1 MSLQFATKNV
11 EAQPILG
18 IRTSLKMEEIGQ
30 VLGSLFGKVY
40 GYIKEKGQEP
50 AGMPHSIYYSI
61 DGDTIDL
68 QCGMPVQSPI
78 GGGERIQAGELPA
91 GTVATA
97 THAGPYEGLPKT
109 WQALVEWIG
118 SQGFQPAG
126 APWEVYVTDPGAEPD
141 QSKWRTDIYFPVR

>member
-1 MSLQFATKNV
+1 MTLQFATKNV

-30 VLGSLFGKVY
+30 VLGSLFGEVY

-68 QCGMPVQSPI
+68 QCGMPV
-78 GGGERIQAGELPA
+78 
-91 GTVATA
+91 
-97 THAGPYEGLPKT
+97 
-109 WQALVEWIG
+109 
-118 SQGFQPAG
+118 
-126 APWEVYVTDPGAEPD
+126 
-141 QSKWRTDIYFPVR
+141 

>member
-30 VLGSLFGKVY
+30 VLGSLFGEVY

-50 AGMPHSIYYSI
+50 AGMPLSIYYSM
-61 DGDTIDL
+61 DGDSIDL

-78 GGGERIQAGELPA
+78 EGGDRIQAGELPA
-91 GTVATA
+91 GTVATV
-97 THAGPYEGLPKT
+97 THAGPYDGLPKT

-118 SQGFQPAG
+118 SQGLQPMG

-141 QSKWRTDIYFPVR
+141 QSKWRTDLYFPVS

>member
-1 MSLQFATKNV
+1 MTLQFATKNV

-18 IRTSLKMEEIGQ
+18 IRTSLKMEEIGE
-30 VLGSLFGKVY
+30 VLGSLFGEVY

-68 QCGMPVQSPI
+68 QCGMPVQSSI
-78 GGGERIQAGELPA
+78 EGGDRIQAGELPA
-91 GTVATA
+91 GTVATV

-118 SQGFQPAG
+118 S
-126 APWEVYVTDPGAEPD
+126 
-141 QSKWRTDIYFPVR
+141 